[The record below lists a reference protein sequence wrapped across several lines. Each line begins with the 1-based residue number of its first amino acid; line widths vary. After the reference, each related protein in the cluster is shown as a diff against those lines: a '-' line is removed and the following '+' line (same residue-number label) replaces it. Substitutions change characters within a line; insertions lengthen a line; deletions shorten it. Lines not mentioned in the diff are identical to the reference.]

1 MRRQDVKTRGE
12 KIEKG
17 GSPIFHP
24 DSKTLVADHQQL
36 SSAICAAANFIH
48 ARHLIVRWSS

>member
-17 GSPIFHP
+17 GSPIFYP
-24 DSKTLVADHQQL
+24 DSKTLVANHQQL
-36 SSAICAAANFIH
+36 SSAICAVTISSTHAN
-48 ARHLIVRWSS
+48 